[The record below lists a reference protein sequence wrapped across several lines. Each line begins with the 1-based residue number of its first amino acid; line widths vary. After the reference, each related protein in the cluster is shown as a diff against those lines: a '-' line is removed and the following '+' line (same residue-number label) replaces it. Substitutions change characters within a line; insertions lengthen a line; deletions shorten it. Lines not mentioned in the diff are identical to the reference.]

1 MENTQ
6 NQDKK
11 NFDWNLLKRFLAY
24 LKFHK
29 AKLVIMYI
37 MTLLQVASTIAIP
50 YLMQRAID
58 NPISNRDRQ
67 ELIYLAIVLVGVLI
81 LMYFSS
87 RAQGTLVTSIGYDV
101 LYRLRRDLF
110 NKLQSLGFP
119 FFDKQKTGQII
130 TRMTSDVQVLEQILQ
145 GGMATIFVDMT
156 MMAGVTAMMIVL
168 DARLSLVLCVTVP
181 LFAVMVFFVRK
192 KLLIVARGIQSKLG
206 AVNAFL
212 NESISGI
219 KVIRSFAR
227 EDTNYGEFVDK
238 NEEHYQAAR
247 KFYPLNAFFWQSV
260 TSISILSRGL
270 VLMGGGYLL
279 SRDMISIGVI
289 AAFLAY
295 INRFFQPMQKLS
307 NLINEMSRAMASCE
321 RIFEIMDE
329 PVEILDDED
338 SIKGHVLRGNI
349 RFNHVYFQYKEDEPV
364 LKDINLK
371 VKAGQ
376 TIAIVGPTGSGKS
389 TMVNLLCRFYDPQ
402 SGSIEVDG
410 INLGK
415 LKLSEYRSQTA
426 IVMQDA
432 VVFTGTVLDNIR
444 YGKPEA
450 SLEEVRSVAREMG
463 IDTLFMNLPDGYS
476 TILGERGGN
485 LSLGQKQLIA
495 FTRALLRNPA
505 LLILDEASAYI
516 DSSTETLVQDA
527 MNRICENRTTFI
539 IAHRLST
546 ISGAD
551 KILVIQDGTISEEGS
566 HNELMQMDGHYADLI
581 RNQYQFSDKRI

>member
-6 NQDKK
+6 NPDKK
-11 NFDWNLLKRFLAY
+11 NFDWSLLKRFLGY
-24 LKFHK
+24 LSFHK
-29 AKLVIMYI
+29 AKLVLMYI

-50 YLMQRAID
+50 YIMQRAID
-58 NPISNRDRQ
+58 YPIRSGDRRG
-67 ELIYLAIVLVGVLI
+67 LIYLALILLGVLVMMFI
-81 LMYFSS
+81 SS

-130 TRMTSDVQVLEQILQ
+130 TRLTSDVQVLEQILQ

-156 MMAGVTAMMIVL
+156 MMFGVTAMMIAL

-181 LFAVMVFFVRK
+181 LFAVMVFYVRS
-192 KLLIVARGIQSKLG
+192 KLLLVARNIQSKLG

-227 EDTNYGEFVDK
+227 EDANYGEFVDK
-238 NEEHYQAAR
+238 NEEQYQAAR

-279 SRDMISIGVI
+279 SRDLISIGVI

-329 PVEILDDED
+329 PLEILDDAD
-338 SIKGHVLRGNI
+338 SVKGHSITGNV
-349 RFNHVYFQYKEDEPV
+349 RFNHVRFQYKENEPV
-364 LKDINLK
+364 LEDIQLE
-371 VKAGQ
+371 VEAGQ

-389 TMVNLLCRFYDPQ
+389 TMVNLLCRFYDPL
-402 SGSIEVDG
+402 SGTIEVDG
-410 INLGK
+410 IDLCK
-415 LKLSEYRSQTA
+415 LKLSEYRSQMA

-432 VVFTGTVLDNIR
+432 VVFSGTVLDNIR

-463 IDTLFMNLPDGYS
+463 IDTMFMNLPDGYD
-476 TILGERGGN
+476 TVLGERGGN

-505 LLILDEASAYI
+505 ILILDEASAYI
-516 DSSTETLVQDA
+516 DSATEMLVQDA
-527 MNRICENRTTFI
+527 MNRISENRTTFI

-546 ISGAD
+546 ISKAD
-551 KILVIQDGTISEEGS
+551 KILVIQKGSISEEGT
-566 HNELMQMDGHYADLI
+566 HLELMQQDGHYAALI
-581 RNQYQFSDKRI
+581 HKQYQFPS

>member
-1 MENTQ
+1 MKDT
-6 NQDKK
+6 QDKRS
-11 NFDWNLLKRFLAY
+11 FDWSLFKRFLSY

-29 AKLVIMYI
+29 GKLVVMYM
-37 MTLLQVASTIAIP
+37 MTILQVASTIAIP

-58 NPISNRDRQ
+58 FPIKNGNRR
-67 ELIYLAIVLVGVLI
+67 ELILLAVILVGVLVV
-81 LMYFSS
+81 MFVSS
-87 RAQGTLVTSIGYDV
+87 RAQGRLVTSIGYDV

-130 TRMTSDVQVLEQILQ
+130 TRLTSDVQVLEQILQ

-156 MMAGVTAMMIVL
+156 MMVGVTAMMIYL
-168 DARLSLVLCVTVP
+168 DARLSLVLCVTIP
-181 LFAVMVFFVRK
+181 LFAILVFIVRR
-192 KLLIVARGIQSKLG
+192 KLLFVARGIQSKLG
-206 AVNAFL
+206 AVNGFL

-227 EDTNYGEFVDK
+227 EDANYGEFVDK

-270 VLMGGGYLL
+270 VLMGGGWLL
-279 SRDMISIGVI
+279 SRDLITIGVI

-329 PVEILDDED
+329 PVEILDDPQSLEGHK
-338 SIKGHVLRGNI
+338 IKGDI
-349 RFNHVYFQYKEDEPV
+349 RFDHVRFHYKEDEPV
-364 LKDINLK
+364 LEDIHLK
-371 VKAGQ
+371 VSAGQ
-376 TIAIVGPTGSGKS
+376 TIAIVGPTGAGKS
-389 TMVNLLCRFYDPQ
+389 TMVNLICRFYDPVNGTIQ
-402 SGSIEVDG
+402 IDG
-410 INLGK
+410 IPLEK
-415 LKLSEYRSQTA
+415 IKLSDYRSQMA

-432 VVFTGTVLDNIR
+432 VVFSGSVLDNIR
-444 YGKPEA
+444 YGKPQA
-450 SLEEVRSVAREMG
+450 TLEEVRRVAAEMG
-463 IDTLFMNLPDGYS
+463 IDQMFMDLPKGYD
-476 TILGERGGN
+476 TILEERGGN

-495 FTRALLRNPA
+495 FTRALLRDPA
-505 LLILDEASAYI
+505 ILILDEASAYI
-516 DSSTETLVQDA
+516 DSATEKLVQDA
-527 MNRICENRTTFI
+527 MTCLSENRTTFI

-546 ISGAD
+546 IGMAD
-551 KILVIQDGTISEEGS
+551 KILVIQNGTIAEEGS
-566 HNELMQMDGHYADLI
+566 HRELLQRKGHYAALVEK
-581 RNQYQFSDKRI
+581 QYHFPADFS